1 MMKRKIEEKLLAWKN
16 KTSNRLA
23 LIVNG
28 ARQVGK
34 TYILRKFGAEQFKNV
49 VYINLETNLA
59 IASYFTDNITP
70 ERLLRYLEVS
80 TGERIV
86 PGETLIILDEI
97 QSCERAL
104 TSLKYFCE
112 ETPEYHIVAAGS
124 LLGVAINRQRYSFPV
139 GKVETITL
147 YPLDLEEFLWARGR
161 EALCEEIHRAYE
173 TMEPLPEALHQEAIG
188 LYREYLLIGGMPACI
203 NAFLSSGSFLDV
215 PLVQNEILDNY
226 IADMAKYASNTDSVK
241 IRACYNSI
249 PAQLAKDN
257 KKFQYKV
264 VQKGGSAALFG
275 ASIEWLNLAGVVLKC
290 QRINQAYEP
299 IAVYADLSAFKL
311 YMGDVGL
318 LTMKSGISQ
327 QTVLS
332 GEGNTFMGAVT
343 ENYVAQ
349 QLASKGYDLY
359 YWESGSTAELD
370 FVLQKNNEIIGIE
383 VKKGEH
389 VRSRSLSVFV
399 NNYKPAYSIR
409 FSLKNFGEKDGLKS
423 VPLYAAFCV

>member
-1 MMKRKIEEKLLAWKN
+1 MKRKIEERLLAWKD
-16 KTSNRLA
+16 KTSNRLP

-49 VYINLETNLA
+49 VYINLETNLTV
-59 IASYFTDNITP
+59 ASYFSDNITP
-70 ERLLRYLEVS
+70 ERLLRYLEAS
-80 TGERIV
+80 TGERII

-147 YPLDLEEFLWARGR
+147 YPLDFEEFLWARER
-161 EALCEEIHRAYE
+161 EVLCEEIHRAYE
-173 TMEPLPEALHQEAIG
+173 TMEPLPEALHQEAIE

-203 NAFLSSGSFLDV
+203 NAFLNSGSFLDV

-257 KKFQYKV
+257 KKFQYKI

-299 IAVYADLSAFKL
+299 ISVYADLSAFKL

-370 FVLQKNNEIIGIE
+370 FVLQKGNQIIGIE

-389 VRSRSLSVFV
+389 VRSRSLSVFI
-399 NNYKPAYSIR
+399 NNYKLAHSIR
-409 FSLKNFGEKDGLKS
+409 LSLKNFGEKDKVKS
-423 VPLYAAFCV
+423 IPLYAIFCI

>member
-1 MMKRKIEEKLLAWKN
+1 MKRKIEEQLLAWKH
-16 KTSNRLA
+16 KTADRLP

-34 TYILRKFGAEQFKNV
+34 TYILRKFGEEQFKNV
-49 VYINLETNLA
+49 VYINLETNLT
-59 IASYFTDNITP
+59 IASYFNDNIAP
-70 ERLLRYLEVS
+70 ERLLRYLEAS
-80 TGERIV
+80 TGERII
-86 PGETLIILDEI
+86 PGETLMIFDEI

-104 TSLKYFCE
+104 TALKYFCE
-112 ETPEYHIVAAGS
+112 ETPEYHIAAAGS
-124 LLGVAINRQRYSFPV
+124 LLGVAINRQHYSFPV
-139 GKVETITL
+139 GKVETLTL
-147 YPLDLEEFLWARGR
+147 YPLDFEEYLWARGQ
-161 EALCEEIHRAYE
+161 ELLSEEIRRAYE
-173 TMEPLPEALHQEAIG
+173 KMEPMPDALHQKAIE
-188 LYREYLLIGGMPACI
+188 LYWEYLLIGGMPACI
-203 NAFLSSGSFLDV
+203 NAFLKSGSFLDV

-241 IRACYNSI
+241 IRSCYNSI

-264 VQKGGSAALFG
+264 VQKGGSTALFG

-318 LTMKSGISQ
+318 LTMKSGLSQ

-349 QLASKGYDLY
+349 QLAAKGYDLY
-359 YWESGSTAELD
+359 YWESSSTAELD
-370 FVLQKNNEIIGIE
+370 FVLQKGNRIVGIE

-399 NNYKPAYSIR
+399 ESYKPAYSIR
-409 FSLKNFGEKDGLKS
+409 LSLKNFGEKDGLKS

>member
-1 MMKRKIEEKLLAWKN
+1 MERKIEEQLLAWKN
-16 KTSNRLA
+16 KTDDRLP

-34 TYILRKFGAEQFKNV
+34 TYILRKFGEEQFKNV
-49 VYINLETNLA
+49 VYINLETNLT
-59 IASYFTDNITP
+59 IASYFNDNIAP
-70 ERLLRYLEVS
+70 ERLLRYLEAS
-80 TGERIV
+80 TGERII
-86 PGETLIILDEI
+86 PEETLIIFDEI
-97 QSCERAL
+97 QSSERAL
-104 TSLKYFCE
+104 TALKYFCE
-112 ETPEYHIVAAGS
+112 ETPEYHIAAAGS
-124 LLGVAINRQRYSFPV
+124 LLGVAINRQHYSFPV
-139 GKVETITL
+139 GKVETLTL
-147 YPLDLEEFLWARGR
+147 YPLDFEEYLGARR
-161 EALCEEIHRAYE
+161 QKLLSEEIRRAYE
-173 TMEPLPEALHQEAIG
+173 KMEPLPDALHQKAIE

-203 NAFLSSGSFLDV
+203 NAFLKSGSFLDV

-290 QRINQAYEP
+290 QRINQAIEP
-299 IAVYADLSAFKL
+299 IAVYTDLSAFKL

-318 LTMKSGISQ
+318 LTMKSGLSQ

-349 QLASKGYDLY
+349 QLAAKGYDLY
-359 YWESGSTAELD
+359 YWESSSTAELD
-370 FVLQKNNEIIGIE
+370 FVLQKGNQIVGVE

-399 NNYKPAYSIR
+399 DSYKPAYSVR
-409 FSLKNFGEKDGLKS
+409 LSLKNFGEKDGLKS

>member
-1 MMKRKIEEKLLAWKN
+1 MKRKIEEQLRAWKN
-16 KTSNRLA
+16 KTADRLP

-34 TYILRKFGAEQFKNV
+34 TYILRKFGEEQFKNV
-49 VYINLETNLA
+49 VYINLETNLT
-59 IASYFTDNITP
+59 IASYFNDNIAP
-70 ERLLRYLEVS
+70 ERLLRYLEAS
-80 TGERIV
+80 TGERII
-86 PGETLIILDEI
+86 PEETLIIFDEI

-104 TSLKYFCE
+104 TALKYFCE
-112 ETPEYHIVAAGS
+112 ETPEYHIAAAGS
-124 LLGVAINRQRYSFPV
+124 LLGVAINRQHYSFPV
-139 GKVETITL
+139 GKVETLTL
-147 YPLDLEEFLWARGR
+147 YPLDFEEYLWARDQ
-161 EALCEEIHRAYE
+161 ELLSEEICRAYE
-173 TMEPLPEALHQEAIG
+173 KMEPLPDALHQKAIE

-203 NAFLSSGSFLDV
+203 NAFLKSGSFLDV
-215 PLVQNEILDNY
+215 PLVQSEILDNY

-264 VQKGGSAALFG
+264 VQKGGSATLFG

-290 QRINQAYEP
+290 QRINQAFEP

-318 LTMKSGISQ
+318 LTMKSGLSQ

-349 QLASKGYDLY
+349 QLAAKGYDLY
-359 YWESGSTAELD
+359 YWESSNTAELD
-370 FVLQKNNEIIGIE
+370 FVLQKGNQIIGIE

-399 NNYKPAYSIR
+399 DSYKPAYSIR
-409 FSLKNFGEKDGLKS
+409 LSLKNFGEKDGLKS